1 MFDLLDRPL
10 HWIPVK
16 WNALVAAKKASDLSV
31 PGSHEIELRV
41 ELVDREEA
49 IRMFP
54 SIFGEGGEEQPGL
67 EVFKRAVK
75 EWRKIKANGQ
85 VVPMTDENIKLL
97 LGVPCFEAAF
107 KVAYVTALAG
117 QSEVREGNSSASPG
131 GGRGVAE
138 KAATTTPSSET
149 ANASE

>member
-10 HWIPVK
+10 HWIPVG
-16 WNALVAAKKASDLSV
+16 WNSLVPPKRGEGLSIA
-31 PGSHEIELRV
+31 GKHEIELRV

-49 IRMFP
+49 VKMFP
-54 SIFGEGGEEQPGL
+54 SLFGGEGEEHEGFDIFRR
-67 EVFKRAVK
+67 VVK

-85 VVPMTDENIKLL
+85 AVPLTDENIKLL
-97 LGVPCFEAAF
+97 MGVPCFEAAF

-117 QSEVREGNSSASPG
+117 QSEVREGNSSASPS
-131 GGRGVAE
+131 GGRGDTE
-138 KAATTTPSSET
+138 KAATTASPEI